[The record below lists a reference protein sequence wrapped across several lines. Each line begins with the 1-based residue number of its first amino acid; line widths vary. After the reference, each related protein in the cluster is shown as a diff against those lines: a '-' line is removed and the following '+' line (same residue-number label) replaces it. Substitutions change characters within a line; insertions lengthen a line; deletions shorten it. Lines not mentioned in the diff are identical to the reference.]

1 MEPVQQHEKSLA
13 CAMHVASIPFPWM
26 APIIGILVSGSLP
39 FVKHH
44 SWRALKGQLITV
56 AIIGTV
62 TVASLSYS
70 IYNLY
75 QDYQN
80 GFKDFNIWPILIK
93 SVVMWVGLFLFG
105 LWNTVSSIID
115 ALRALRGDW
124 CRRKKPLPAL
134 K

>member
-13 CAMHVASIPFPWM
+13 CAMHIASIPFPWM
-26 APIIGILVSGSLP
+26 APIVGILVSRNLP

-44 SWRALKGQLITV
+44 SWRALKGQLITA

-62 TVASLSYS
+62 TIASLSYS

-80 GFKDFNIWPILIK
+80 GFKDFDIWSILIK
-93 SVVMWVGLFLFG
+93 SVVMWVGFFLFG
-105 LWNTVSSIID
+105 LWNTVASVID
-115 ALRALRGDW
+115 ALRALRGEW
-124 CRRKKPLPAL
+124 CTRKKALPMP

>member
-13 CAMHVASIPFPWM
+13 CVMHVASIPFPWM
-26 APIIGILVSGSLP
+26 APIIGLIVSGNLP

-44 SWRALKGQLITV
+44 SWRALKGQIITV

-62 TVASLSYS
+62 TIASLSYS

-75 QDYQN
+75 QDYLN
-80 GFKDFNIWPILIK
+80 GFKDFNIWPILVK
-93 SVVMWVGLFLFG
+93 SAIMWIGLFLFG
-105 LWNTVSSIID
+105 LWNTVSSVID

-124 CRRKKPLPAL
+124 CMRKKALPQP